1 MSWPNI
7 KFSELEKSRIQEVA
21 LALKKELT
29 VESQGNKDL
38 ALFIKYPPFVEALNK
53 ACNKEMDGPCE
64 IANMGYWYFESPLG
78 EWFHFS
84 KSNASQVFFE
94 FLRLIKGFPSDS
106 ETANSDPT
114 DESK

>member
-7 KFSELEKSRIQEVA
+7 KFSELEKSRIQETAIA
-21 LALKKELT
+21 LEKELA
-29 VESQGNKDL
+29 VESQDNKDL
-38 ALFIKYPPFVEALNK
+38 TLFIKYPPFIEALNK
-53 ACNKEMDGPCE
+53 ARKKEMDGPWE

-84 KSNASQVFFE
+84 KTNASQIFFE

-106 ETANSDPT
+106 KTADTDPSN
-114 DESK
+114 EA